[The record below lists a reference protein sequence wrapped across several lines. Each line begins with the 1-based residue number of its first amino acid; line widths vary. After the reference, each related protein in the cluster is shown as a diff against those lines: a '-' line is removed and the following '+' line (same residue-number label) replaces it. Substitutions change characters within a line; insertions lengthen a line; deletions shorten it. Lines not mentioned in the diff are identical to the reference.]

1 MSHRRLD
8 VKTSSSSRRQNSR
21 TMSTLH
27 NLNQRSVARRRGM
40 ANILGG
46 LSEQDLL
53 TLHQTYRSHAPTSPV
68 EQYDT
73 ADDEASRDPF
83 SDVNDAV
90 FNRPDSRQRAR
101 RNAIC
106 YNSDTEQ
113 IIRNIVR
120 DVHIATYLNDLK
132 LKNGY
137 VQ

>member
-1 MSHRRLD
+1 MHS
-8 VKTSSSSRRQNSR
+8 V
-21 TMSTLH
+21 
-27 NLNQRSVARRRGM
+27 NQRSVARRRGM

-53 TLHQTYRSHAPTSPV
+53 TLHQTYRSHTPTTPV
-68 EQYDT
+68 DEYDV
-73 ADDEASRDPF
+73 ADDASMARDPF
-83 SDVNDAV
+83 SDVSINDDAAV
-90 FNRPDSRQRAR
+90 LNRPDSRQRTR

-106 YNSDTEQ
+106 YNADTEQ

>member
-1 MSHRRLD
+1 MRS
-8 VKTSSSSRRQNSR
+8 V
-21 TMSTLH
+21 
-27 NLNQRSVARRRGM
+27 NQRSVSRRRGM

-46 LSEQDLL
+46 ISEQDLL
-53 TLHQTYRSHAPTSPV
+53 TLHQTYRSHTPTTPV
-68 EQYDT
+68 EEYDAT
-73 ADDEASRDPF
+73 DDASRDPF
-83 SDVNDAV
+83 SDVIVNDDAAV
-90 FNRPDSRQRAR
+90 LNRPDSRQRTR

-106 YNSDTEQ
+106 YNADTEQ